1 MINVGLVTVLYKSD
15 DVLEDFF
22 KSLSLQSFKNYHLY
36 LIDNSPSAETDNLI
50 EILSTKYPLTGYT
63 HVKNTSNNGVAKG
76 NNQGIKLALDDNS
89 DFVLL
94 LNNDIDFNQTFLLDE
109 MINYAISNNENLLIP
124 KIFYHGTR
132 KIWLA
137 GGEIHK
143 YKGYASHVGYNK
155 DDSEVYNTI
164 KYFDYAPTCFMLIS
178 RKVFEAVGLMDES
191 YFVYYDDT
199 DYLARAVEK
208 GFKVCYLP
216 KLEVFHKVSFSTGGG
231 ESLFSI
237 YYLNR
242 NRVYFVRKNYPFLVR
257 QIALSHTIL
266 TRLIKYLIYKKDEK
280 KTLLKAIKDGFS
292 IEITQ

>member
-1 MINVGLVTVLYKSD
+1 MIKIGLVTVLYKSD

-50 EILSTKYPLTGYT
+50 EILSTKYPLTSYT
-63 HVKNTSNNGVAKG
+63 HVKNTSNDGVAKG
-76 NNQGIKLALDDNS
+76 NNQGIKLALNDNS

-124 KIFYHGTR
+124 KIYYHGTR

-155 DDSEVYNTI
+155 DDSEVYNSI

-178 RKVFEAVGLMDES
+178 RKVFEAVGLMDEN

-199 DYLARAVEK
+199 DYLARAAEK

-292 IEITQ
+292 IKITQ